1 VIKLLMRVR
10 APELRAIARRTLSFL
25 AVAAIASGCVAPV
38 TQMSNGASASA
49 AEATQSASAT
59 PIAPAA
65 TPVPTPDPT
74 PGSSQSPGFLAPDGI
89 LPPNSIVVV
98 VVDALQLR
106 DGPGLA
112 AAVTGLGV
120 AGEKYKVAG
129 WFGPVERDGLDW
141 YRLGPAIGGDLDAW
155 AAGGSG
161 ADRYL
166 EVVPPT
172 CPVDPDFTTLL
183 TFGSEWDRLACFGDR
198 SWTLEGTFSC
208 GICDGTMAGD
218 FEPFWLAWPL
228 GGSFLWAEYE
238 AVGPL
243 VMRTPED
250 SSVELPVPGSI
261 VRVTGHFSD
270 PASAT
275 CTVVTFIGEQATA
288 VDQRTAE
295 LYCREQFVIDSIQ
308 VIGTDPNYTDPYGD

>member
-1 VIKLLMRVR
+1 M
-10 APELRAIARRTLSFL
+10 PMTRRLTRLIVL
-25 AVAAIASGCVAPV
+25 VVAAIASGCVAPAAQV
-38 TQMSNGASASA
+38 SQRPSASA
-49 AEATQSASAT
+49 AVATPSPSPIPTATPPTPSSTPEAT
-59 PIAPAA
+59 PAA
-65 TPVPTPDPT
+65 
-74 PGSSQSPGFLAPDGI
+74 SQATGFEAPDGI

-106 DGPGLA
+106 DGPGLS

-120 AGEKYKVAG
+120 AGERYKVAG
-129 WFGPVERDGLDW
+129 WFGPVVADGLDW

-155 AAGGSG
+155 AAVGSG
-161 ADRYL
+161 ADAYL

-172 CPVDPDFTTLL
+172 CPVDPDFEALL
-183 TFGSEWDRLACFGDR
+183 SVDNEWDRLACFGGR

-208 GICDGTMAGD
+208 GVCDGTMAGD

-228 GGSFLWAEYE
+228 GGSFLWAEYPTGSGPDYQ
-238 AVGPL
+238 AGIGPL
-243 VMRTPED
+243 LMRTPDD
-250 SSVELPVPGSI
+250 SGVELPVPGSI

-295 LYCREQFVIDSIQ
+295 LNCREQFVIDTLE
-308 VIGTDPNYTDPYGD
+308 VIGTDPTYTDPYGG